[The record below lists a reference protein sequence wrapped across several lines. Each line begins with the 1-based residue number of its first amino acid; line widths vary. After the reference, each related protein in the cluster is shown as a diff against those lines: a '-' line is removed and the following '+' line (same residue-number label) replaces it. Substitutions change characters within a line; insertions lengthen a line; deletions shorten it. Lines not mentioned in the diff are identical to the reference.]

1 MEHEDRNETIRLK
14 MLDEIADIEAF
25 ISNRSLEAL
34 FEERM
39 WQKAVV
45 MSLVNLGEL
54 CKLVF
59 VDIKASVFRSRFHKR
74 SY

>member
-34 FEERM
+34 FEE
-39 WQKAVV
+39 QAP
-45 MSLVNLGEL
+45 SS
-54 CKLVF
+54 
-59 VDIKASVFRSRFHKR
+59 AQRS
-74 SY
+74 S

>member
-34 FEERM
+34 LEE
-39 WQKAVV
+39 QAP
-45 MSLVNLGEL
+45 SS
-54 CKLVF
+54 
-59 VDIKASVFRSRFHKR
+59 A
-74 SY
+74 